1 MLSVVLSIVKA
12 PDGKRV
18 IKHRCSHFK
27 AHSVIFEIGTSL
39 SVVPFK
45 FQFIILRETR
55 SSPGPLG
62 PYPRARFSAG
72 FKFIV
77 RISLCK

>member
-1 MLSVVLSIVKA
+1 
-12 PDGKRV
+12 
-18 IKHRCSHFK
+18 
-27 AHSVIFEIGTSL
+27 VIFEIGTSL